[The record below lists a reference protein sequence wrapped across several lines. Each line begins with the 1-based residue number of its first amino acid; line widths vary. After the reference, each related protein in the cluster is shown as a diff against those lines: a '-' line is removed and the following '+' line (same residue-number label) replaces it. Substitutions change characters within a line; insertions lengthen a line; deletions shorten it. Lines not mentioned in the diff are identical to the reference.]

1 MRDKLKLKHVD
12 VLAEVDE
19 SKRDL
24 SSLMLDVF
32 DWKYTFFGKRKKFLD
47 LAKKSH
53 DLAVEVSQID
63 YKEIKVNDNSHI
75 VKPGNIDAIS
85 YLAMLDLLGEKS
97 EGSGESL
104 ALHIANVNAIATY
117 EENKDSKYSVASK
130 SFERYRD
137 SLLELNLFDMVGLF
151 NWIIEA
157 LESSSKTWNE
167 RFMSVEVRD
176 KHLDAVGGS
185 ALHQFNVVNT
195 IKSICSDFNVSEKE
209 AWYISYN
216 LVMTNNYSKAY
227 EGYLQDQIRIKRE
240 AEMKAKNKHY

>member
-1 MRDKLKLKHVD
+1 MIDKLKLKHVD

-32 DWKYTFFGKRKKFLD
+32 DWKYTFFGRKKKFLD

-53 DLAVEVSQID
+53 DLAIEVSKVD
-63 YKEIKVNDNSHI
+63 YKEMKVNENSHI
-75 VKPGNIDAIS
+75 LKPGNIDAIS
-85 YLAMLDLLGEKS
+85 YLSMLDLLGAKS
-97 EGSGESL
+97 QGSKDSL

-117 EENKDSKYSVASK
+117 EENKTPKYTMGSK

-151 NWIIEA
+151 NWVIES
-157 LESSSKTWNE
+157 LETSAKSWNE
-167 RFMSVEVRD
+167 RFMSVEVKD
-176 KHLDAVGGS
+176 KNLESVGGS

-195 IKSICSDFNVSEKE
+195 IKGICKDFNIGEKD

-227 EGYLQDQIRIKRE
+227 EGYLQDQIRIKKE
-240 AEMKAKNKHY
+240 AEMKAKKY